1 MEHRSST
8 DSTQIKSI
16 ILADD
21 LELIR
26 EVLSDFSRYDFA
38 EDIRH
43 RMEEMGL
50 SANALAQRCFVTH
63 TMVGKWLGQNAH
75 PQGKERMKELGMALG
90 MDEKALNE
98 FLYSNCYPRLYA
110 KSPLDNACKLVLK
123 TFAGRSDVVKLYRDF
138 LDMYKLKAYTPSPDR
153 VEIPT
158 YVMSRNFDDI
168 TSARDF
174 EKWLA
179 QYEKHFGAFAKTQ
192 IPNQR
197 LIRFILLY
205 IGQTTINDLYATG
218 ELPVTIKNLLYPL
231 VADKEIAL
239 KGLRSKLIVFGLYK
253 NMTEEEMDIMLS
265 YAKVRPLSEPKTK
278 LDNAVLTALRCAHER
293 YPYFEYSGMEKLT
306 AILKAS
312 MEQAQSQQELDN
324 HRELLEMYEKQMEN
338 ALMRLK
344 YYDNNGHKSEID
356 RLFEEYYTDYADSS
370 IIHYMKDV
378 LCALAADGVLADAEI
393 NTLLDLMESSETW

>member
-1 MEHRSST
+1 MDHRGNT
-8 DSTQIKSI
+8 NLTQLKRI

-26 EVLSDFSRYDFA
+26 EVLSNFARYDFG
-38 EDIRH
+38 EDVRC

-75 PQGKERMKELGMALG
+75 PQGKERMKELGMALS

-98 FLYSNCYPRLYA
+98 FLYSNSYPRLYA
-110 KSPLDNACKLVLK
+110 KSPLDNACKLVIK
-123 TFAGRSDVVKLYRDF
+123 TFAGRPDVVKLYRDF
-138 LDMYKLKAYTPSPDR
+138 LDKYKLKTYAPSPDR

-158 YVMSRNFDDI
+158 YVMSRNFDHI
-168 TSARDF
+168 TSAEDF

-192 IPNQR
+192 VPNQR
-197 LIRFILLY
+197 LLRFMLLY
-205 IGQTTINDLYATG
+205 IGQTTINDLYTTG
-218 ELPVTIKNLLYPL
+218 ELPITIKNLLYPL

-253 NMTEEEMDIMLS
+253 NMTEEEMDTMLS
-265 YAKVRPLSEPKTK
+265 YAKLRHLSEPKTK

-293 YPYFEYSGMEKLT
+293 YPYFEYSGMEKLI
-306 AILKAS
+306 AVLEAS
-312 MEQAQSQQELDN
+312 MEQAQSQQELD
-324 HRELLEMYEKQMEN
+324 ELVQLLELYEKQREN
-338 ALMRLK
+338 ALMRLE
-344 YYDNNGHKSEID
+344 YYDNDGHKSEMD
-356 RLFEEYYTDYADSS
+356 RLFEEYYTGYADSG
-370 IIHYMKDV
+370 IINYMKDV
-378 LCALAADGVLADAEI
+378 LCALADDGVLPEAEV
-393 NTLLDLMESSETW
+393 NKLLDLMESGETI